1 MHRARVGIF
10 GASGYAG
17 LELVRLLAGHSHV
30 ELAFAG
36 SEKFIGRP
44 IDDLAPGLGDGL
56 RFVGGGQA
64 AELGLGC
71 TAVLFA
77 TPPEPALELAPRLV
91 AAGVKV
97 IDLSNAFRLLPETA
111 TYGLPEMQDQQRAAI
126 ASAKLVANPGCYPT
140 AATLALGP
148 LLRARAIG
156 PTDLIVDAM
165 SGVTGAG
172 RRAEEAYSFVELEG
186 NAKPYKVLRHQHQP
200 EIAAVLARYAGEPVD
215 LVFTPHLI
223 PIARGILST
232 AYARTT
238 RPTTS
243 AALTELLR
251 EAYRGERFV
260 RVADSPDDVSIS
272 RVVRTN
278 TCLVGVACEGTRV
291 VVTSAIDNLVK
302 GAAGQAIQNLNLML
316 GFPEETSL

>member
-1 MHRARVGIF
+1 MHKARVGIF

-17 LELVRLLAGHSHV
+17 LELVRLLAGHSHAL
-30 ELAFAG
+30 LAFAA
-36 SEKFIGRP
+36 SEKFIGRR
-44 IDDLAPGLGDGL
+44 IDDLAPGLGGGMQ
-56 RFVGGGQA
+56 FVGGGQA
-64 AELGLGC
+64 AELAAGC
-71 TAVLFA
+71 TLVLFA

-97 IDLSNAFRLLPETA
+97 IDLSNAFRLAPETA
-111 TYGLPEMQDQQRAAI
+111 TYGLPELGDRAAI
-126 ASAKLVANPGCYPT
+126 SAAKLVANPGCYPT

-148 LLRARAIG
+148 LLRARAIA

-172 RRAEEAYSFVELEG
+172 RRADEAYSFVELEG
-186 NAKPYKVLRHQHQP
+186 NAKPYKVLRHQHAP

-215 LVFTPHLI
+215 LTFTPHLI

-232 AYARTT
+232 AYARAA

-243 AALTELLR
+243 AELTQILR
-251 EAYRGERFV
+251 AAYEAERFV
-260 RVADSPDDVSIS
+260 RVVDSPDEVSIA

-278 TCLVGVACEGTRV
+278 TCVLGVACEGTRV
-291 VVTSAIDNLVK
+291 VVVSAIDNLVK
-302 GAAGQAIQNLNLML
+302 GAAGQAIQNMNLML
-316 GFPEETSL
+316 GLPEETAL